1 MANKVDDFLAKLA
14 EAAPKAKETFETK
27 NRSLEKVYLNYP
39 GNYGRYQV
47 FPMNDVLNDFPF
59 VTLFNTREINIPR
72 KTQNTDGSEVAYNAW
87 IKILPKNAYLM
98 RDMTG
103 RIVSSLTAQD
113 EEILQQAY
121 SVFDMLY
128 NELDVRNNRNE
139 VTSNL
144 LRKRNYTIF
153 NAMCLNKWDPNESRN
168 PSRQNFCALFVVTAK
183 GFTSS
188 IEDNIQE
195 TTLMRGGDNSW
206 VTEVYNRNLTDRTGF
221 LMFSVNSKKDGSA
234 GFAITTSHGVGNE
247 SLRSN
252 IIPEEDA
259 ELMQSPVAEFLGWQA
274 NKDEQNPISQKRL
287 FNAALMKEA
296 IAYMSQQLAAIRMAK
311 SSGIDIKE
319 AVERTNNEVLA
330 HFVITPKT
338 STPQSNDPILN
349 SMSNVGTSETVNTQK
364 IVENNTNPFQSAPVY
379 LSDPVTGAPVNNGEN
394 NTFGQS
400 AGQTQNSQS
409 GAPFSPSFG
418 GFGNFGQTQENEK
431 SDLPF

>member
-349 SMSNVGTSETVNTQK
+349 SMGNVGTSETVNTQK

-379 LSDPVTGAPVNNGEN
+379 LSDPVTGAPVNNSEN

-400 AGQTQNSQS
+400 AGQTQNPQS
-409 GAPFSPSFG
+409 GAPFSPGFG
-418 GFGNFGQTQENEK
+418 GFGNFGQTQGNEK